1 MKLIVTAC
9 IATLILASCGADGE
23 PTAPTV
29 TGQTSIGY
37 NSATGAFNETSIGF
51 EFGG

>member
-1 MKLIVTAC
+1 MKWIVTAC
-9 IATLILASCGADGE
+9 IAALILASCGADGE

-37 NSATGAFNETSIGF
+37 NSINGTYTSTSIGI
-51 EFGG
+51 EIGG